1 VARIPTADVVI
12 CGAGIAG
19 VSLAH
24 ELACRRGVR
33 DVVLVDPEPPL
44 CVTSDKSTECY
55 RNWWPGPGDAMVRLM
70 NRSIDLLEELAGE
83 TGDAFSLH
91 PAGYAY
97 FTATAEGARALQ
109 AEAREVAAL
118 GGGELHVHGG
128 GDSAPPPPPPPSPST
143 PSAGP
148 RRADLL
154 LGGDL
159 VRRRFPAVGAEV
171 RAALLVGRAGW
182 LSAQQ
187 LGMALLERAREAG
200 VRLVRGRVTRVRIEG
215 DRVAGVELAGVD
227 RPGADLAGPAASIAT
242 RRFVDAA
249 GPAVAEVAR
258 LLGVELPVHH
268 ELHAKVTFD
277 DHLGVVPRDLPL
289 MIWND
294 PQRLAWSDEER
305 RDLAGDPGLAW
316 LLQELPGGAHLRPE
330 GGAGSRA
337 VLMLWAYRTP
347 PVEPVFPPAF
357 DELYAQV
364 ALRGLV
370 TMLPGLAPYLDR
382 ARRPYV
388 DGGYY
393 TRTAENRPLVG
404 PLGPRGGFVVGAL
417 SGFGIMASQGA
428 AELAARHLTGDALP
442 PYADAFRL
450 ERYAD
455 PAYRRLLESAGGA
468 RGQL

>member
-1 VARIPTADVVI
+1 MARTSTADVVI

-44 CVTSDKSTECY
+44 SVTSDKSTECY

-70 NRSIDLLEELAGE
+70 NRSIDRLEELAGE
-83 TGDAFSLH
+83 TGNAFALH

-97 FTATAEGARALQ
+97 FTATAEGARALE
-109 AEAREVAAL
+109 AEAREVAGL
-118 GGGELHVHGG
+118 GGGTLRVHGS
-128 GDSAPPPPPPPSPST
+128 GDPAPPAPPPPSPAT

-154 LGGDL
+154 LDRDL

-171 RAALLVGRAGW
+171 TAALLVGRAGW
-182 LSAQQ
+182 VSAQQ
-187 LGMALLERAREAG
+187 LGMVLLERAREAG
-200 VRLVRGRVTRVRIEG
+200 VRLVRGRVAGVRIER
-215 DRVAGVELAGVD
+215 DRVAGV
-227 RPGADLAGPAASIAT
+227 DLADPAAAIVT

-268 ELHAKVTFD
+268 ELHAKATFD

-294 PQRLAWSDEER
+294 PLRLEWSEEER
-305 RDLAGDPGLAW
+305 RDLAADPALAW
-316 LLQELPGGAHLRPE
+316 LLEELPGGAHLRPE

-337 VLMLWAYRTP
+337 VLMLWAYHTP
-347 PVEPVFPPAF
+347 PIERPVFPPAF

-364 ALRGLV
+364 ALRGLA
-370 TMLPGLAPYLDR
+370 TMLPGLAPYLER

-404 PLGPRGGFVVGAL
+404 PLGPLGGFVVGAL

-428 AELAARHLTGDALP
+428 AELAACHLTGDTLP

-455 PAYRRLLESAGGA
+455 PAYLGLLESAGGA

>member
-1 VARIPTADVVI
+1 MATTSTADVVI

-33 DVVLVDPEPPL
+33 DVLLVDPEPPL
-44 CVTSDKSTECY
+44 SVTSDKSTECY

-70 NRSIDLLEELAGE
+70 NRSIDRLEELAGE
-83 TGDAFSLH
+83 TGNAFALH

-97 FTATAEGARALQ
+97 FTATAEGARALE
-109 AEAREVAAL
+109 AEAREVAGL
-118 GGGELHVHGG
+118 GGGTLRVHGS
-128 GDSAPPPPPPPSPST
+128 GDPAPPAPPPPSPAA

-154 LGGDL
+154 LGRDL

-171 RAALLVGRAGW
+171 TAALVVGRAGW
-182 LSAQQ
+182 VSAQQ
-187 LGMALLERAREAG
+187 LGMVLLERAREAG
-200 VRLVRGRVTRVRIEG
+200 VRLVRGRVAGVRIEK
-215 DRVAGVELAGVD
+215 DRVAGVE
-227 RPGADLAGPAASIAT
+227 LAGPAASIAT

-294 PQRLAWSDEER
+294 PLRLEWSEEER
-305 RDLAGDPGLAW
+305 RDLAADSSLAW
-316 LLQELPGGAHLRPE
+316 LLEELPGGAHLRPE

-337 VLMLWAYRTP
+337 VLMLWAYHTP
-347 PVEPVFPPAF
+347 PLERPVFPPAF

-364 ALRGLV
+364 ALRGLA
-370 TMLPGLAPYLDR
+370 TMLPGLAPYLER

-404 PLGPRGGFVVGAL
+404 PLGPRGSFVVGAL

-428 AELAARHLTGDALP
+428 AELAACHLTGDTLP

-455 PAYRRLLESAGGA
+455 PTYLRLLESAGGA

>member
-1 VARIPTADVVI
+1 MASDSTADVVI

-33 DVVLVDPEPPL
+33 NVVLVDPEPPL
-44 CVTSDKSTECY
+44 SVTSDKSTECY

-70 NRSIDLLEELAGE
+70 NRSIDRLEELAGE

-97 FTATAEGARALQ
+97 FTATAEGARALE

-118 GGGELHVHGG
+118 GGGELHVHGR
-128 GDSAPPPPPPPSPST
+128 GDPAPPPLPPPPLPPSASR

-154 LGGDL
+154 LDGDL
-159 VRRRFPAVGAEV
+159 VRRRFPAVCAEAA
-171 RAALLVGRAGW
+171 AALLVGRAGW
-182 LSAQQ
+182 VSAQQ
-187 LGMALLERAREAG
+187 LGMTLLERAREAG
-200 VRLVRGRVTRVRIEG
+200 VRLVRGRVAGVRVEG
-215 DRVAGVELAGVD
+215 DRVAGV
-227 RPGADLAGPAASIAT
+227 DLAGPAASIAT
-242 RRFVDAA
+242 RHFVDAA
-249 GPAVAEVAR
+249 GPAVADVAR
-258 LLGVELPVHH
+258 LVGVELPVHH
-268 ELHAKVTFD
+268 EVHAKVTFD

-289 MIWND
+289 MIWSD
-294 PQRLAWSDEER
+294 PQRLAWSEEER
-305 RDLAGDPGLAW
+305 RDLAGDPALAW
-316 LLQELPGGAHLRPE
+316 LLDELPGGAHLRPE

-337 VLMLWAYRTP
+337 VLMAWAYRTP
-347 PVEPVFPPAF
+347 PVARPVFPLAF

-364 ALRGLV
+364 ALRGLA
-370 TMLPGLAPYLDR
+370 TMLPSLAPYLER

-404 PLGPRGGFVVGAL
+404 PLGPRGSFVVGAL
-417 SGFGIMASQGA
+417 SGFGVMASQGA
-428 AELAARHLTGDALP
+428 AELAACHLTGDALP
-442 PYADAFRL
+442 PFADAFRL
-450 ERYAD
+450 ERYDD
-455 PAYRRLLESAGGA
+455 PASRRLLEGGGGG

>member
-1 VARIPTADVVI
+1 MKPASLSTADVVI

-44 CVTSDKSTECY
+44 SVTSDKSTECY

-83 TGDAFSLH
+83 TGNAFSLH

-97 FTATAEGARALQ
+97 CTATADGARALQ

-118 GGGELHVHGG
+118 GGGELRVHGS
-128 GDSAPPPPPPPSPST
+128 GDSGPPPPPPTSPSS

-154 LGGDL
+154 LDGDL

-200 VRLVRGRVTRVRIEG
+200 VRLVRARVTGVRIEG

-227 RPGADLAGPAASIAT
+227 LSAPAGPIAT

-249 GPAVAEVAR
+249 GPAVADVAR

-294 PQRLAWSDEER
+294 PQRLAWSEEER
-305 RDLAGDPGLAW
+305 RDLAADPDLAW
-316 LLQELPGGAHLRPE
+316 LLDELPGGAHLRPE

-347 PVEPVFPPAF
+347 PLERPVFPPAF

-370 TMLPGLAPYLDR
+370 TLLPGLTPYLDR
-382 ARRPYV
+382 GRRPYV

-404 PLGPRGGFVVGAL
+404 PLGPRGSFVAGAF
-417 SGFGIMASQGA
+417 SGFGIMVSQGA
-428 AELAARHLTGDALP
+428 AELAACHLTGDTLP

-455 PAYRRLLESAGGA
+455 PAYRRLLESAGGG